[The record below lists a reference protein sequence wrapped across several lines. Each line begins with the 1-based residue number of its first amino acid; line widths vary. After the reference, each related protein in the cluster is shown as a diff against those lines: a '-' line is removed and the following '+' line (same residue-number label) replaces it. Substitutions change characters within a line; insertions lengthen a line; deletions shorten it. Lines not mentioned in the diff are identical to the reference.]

1 MKRKLFQKQ
10 ELLEYQEFFLMKEN
24 SIIKIVVG
32 KYENEILIKVKNNIA
47 IYKLYELSKIVKPE
61 FNTIDKSYENLIDLF
76 EQSKMTINYISHK
89 DIILR
94 LKKDDKTELEFKL
107 MFNKDYKDI
116 FINELNRLKNEI
128 NLIKNENKLLNKEI
142 SKLKNCNSN
151 DPEKIE
157 KLEEIKNHSYTSMD
171 LDNTFTVFRSIND
184 ILYLIYSTQSK
195 SIICYDLENQQIINK
210 IKKSHNEFI
219 TNFKYYFDN
228 INKRDLLMSISK
240 DDNNIR
246 VWNANNWECLC
257 NLKNINNTGLLYSAC
272 LLNENQNYIITSN
285 YSNEL
290 NSESIKVFDFK
301 GNKIKE
307 IDGSN
312 EDVLYIDSYYDKNL
326 SKSYI
331 ITGNINYAKS
341 YDFIQNKL
349 YFKYCDNSNT
359 SHNSIIIKNDEYIV
373 QLIESSYDGNIRIW
387 NFHSG
392 LLLDKIK
399 INEEGLR
406 SICLWHN
413 HFLFVSC
420 EEKIIKLIELKKKI
434 IMKNLEGH
442 TSEVLCLKKFNHS
455 HFGECLISQD
465 YDNNIIL
472 WGNKNNLF
480 IFDE

>member
-76 EQSKMTINYISHK
+76 EQSKITINYISHK

-116 FINELNRLKNEI
+116 FINELN
-128 NLIKNENKLLNKEI
+128 
-142 SKLKNCNSN
+142 
-151 DPEKIE
+151 EKIE

-285 YSNEL
+285 YSTEL

-307 IDGSN
+307 INGSN

-420 EEKIIKLIELKKKI
+420 EEKIIK
-434 IMKNLEGH
+434 
-442 TSEVLCLKKFNHS
+442 
-455 HFGECLISQD
+455 
-465 YDNNIIL
+465 
-472 WGNKNNLF
+472 
-480 IFDE
+480 

>member
-1 MKRKLFQKQ
+1 
-10 ELLEYQEFFLMKEN
+10 MKEN

-32 KYENEILIKVKNNIA
+32 KYENEILIKVKNNIV
-47 IYKLYELSKIVKPE
+47 IFKLKDISKIVKHE
-61 FNTIDKSYENLIDLF
+61 FNTIDNSYEYLIDLF
-76 EQSKMTINYISHK
+76 EQSKITINNISHK
-89 DIILR
+89 DITLS
-94 LKKDDKTELEFKL
+94 LTKDDKNEFEFKL

-128 NLIKNENKLLNKEI
+128 NFLKNENKILSKEI
-142 SKLKNCNSN
+142 SKLKNCNSIN
-151 DPEKIE
+151 PENIE
-157 KLEEIKNHSYTSMD
+157 KLAEIKNHSYTSMD
-171 LDNTFTVFRSIND
+171 LDNTFTVFRTIND
-184 ILYLIYSTQSK
+184 ILYLIYSTESK
-195 SIICYDLENQQIINK
+195 SIICYDLENQKIINK
-210 IKKSHNEFI
+210 VKKSHNEYI

-240 DDNNIR
+240 EDNNIR
-246 VWNANNWECLC
+246 VWNVNNWECLC
-257 NLKNINNTGLLYSAC
+257 NLKNINKTGLLYSAC
-272 LLNENQNYIITSN
+272 LLNDKQNYIITSN
-285 YSNEL
+285 YSIEL
-290 NSESIKVFDFK
+290 NSEPIKVFDFR

-312 EDVLYIDSYYDKNL
+312 EDILYIDSYYDKNL

-331 ITGNINYAKS
+331 ITGNINYVKS

-373 QLIESSYDGNIRIW
+373 KLIESSYDGNIRIW

-442 TSEVLCLKKFNHS
+442 TSEVLCLKKLNHS
-455 HFGECLISQD
+455 QFGECLISQD

-480 IFDE
+480 ILDE

>member
-1 MKRKLFQKQ
+1 MKKKIFQKQ
-10 ELLEYQEFFLMKEN
+10 ELLEFQEFFLMEGN

-47 IYKLYELSKIVKPE
+47 IYKLYELSKIVKHE
-61 FNTIDKSYENLIDLF
+61 FNTIDKLYEFLIDLF
-76 EQSKMTINYISHK
+76 EQSKISINTISQK
-89 DIILR
+89 DIILK
-94 LKKDDKTELEFKL
+94 LKENDKTEIEFKL
-107 MFNKDYKDI
+107 LFNKNNKDV

-128 NLIKNENKLLNKEI
+128 NLLKNENKILSNEI

-151 DPEKIE
+151 NPENIDKLAEIE
-157 KLEEIKNHSYTSMD
+157 NNSYTSMD
-171 LDNTFTVFRSIND
+171 LDNTFTVFRTIND
-184 ILYLIYSTQSK
+184 ILCLIYSTESK
-195 SIICYDLENQQIINK
+195 SIVCYDLENQQIINE
-210 IKKSHNEFI
+210 IKQGHNEFI

-240 DDNNIR
+240 EDNNIK
-246 VWNANNWECLC
+246 VWDVNNWECLC

-272 LLNENQNYIITSN
+272 LLNEKENYIITSN
-285 YSNEL
+285 YSIEL
-290 NSESIKVFDFK
+290 SSEPIKVFDFK

-312 EDVLYIDSYYDKNL
+312 EDILYIDSYYDKNL
-326 SKSYI
+326 SKNYI
-331 ITGNINYAKS
+331 ITGNINYVKS

-399 INEEGLR
+399 INEDGLR

-442 TSEVLCLKKFNHS
+442 SSEVLCLKKLQHS
-455 HFGECLISQD
+455 QFGECLISQD

-472 WGNKNNLF
+472 WGNKSNLF